1 MLIFYAHI
9 TLYKFKDWIDQYINN
24 DETMSWIISIWL
36 LTITNI
42 IAKAATVIINGNDR
56 NDNSNMH
63 DHSIAWSV
71 KVMASCK

>member
-1 MLIFYAHI
+1 MLLFYAHI
-9 TLYKFKDWIDQYINN
+9 TLYNFKDWIDQYINN
-24 DETMSWIISIWL
+24 NETMSWIISIWL

-56 NDNSNMH
+56 NNNSNMH
-63 DHSIAWSV
+63 GHSIAWSV